1 MFEGKTMK
9 KIILFTGAIAGLMAA
24 CSSTAPQEEVV
35 EAPVMSAYYSDWDR
49 AVRADVDLQN
59 MYIGTPSQISKPVDM
74 YMAMALALKYN
85 YTRRLASYQE
95 NLIAGNINTAAL
107 PTMAEN
113 LGYENASNSSAVP
126 ADLKVSWNLLDL
138 SSLYYQYGFVSP
150 DIAAKEQTRKVINNI
165 LLETRT
171 LYWKALAAQRLI
183 PVIDDMSEYLVRVVD
198 ELNARSNEMAKAGK
212 VPSTNLLLKKRKYL
226 ENIKE
231 LTSLRK
237 RFDNA
242 QAEFAGLLGFYPTTE
257 IKLAGAEY
265 GNFSVPPMRAKIQQL
280 EWLALTNRPELRVF
294 DLGTSPNELDL
305 VIKETEDFDN
315 SDYRQDPNYYN
326 RKWSKDSRDLTMN
339 VFEDVREISSESY
352 NSLARQRMSH
362 IILNQVYLSW
372 ALYQSAVEDYYLNMG
387 VATTSEDI
395 AEDITSK
402 EGAGKAVSQL
412 ESARAIIDEANA
424 YLSYID
430 VQEAIGRLYASVGMD
445 AVPADML
452 NDTPSI
458 IAVHIREALDKWR
471 NGIFA
476 NYSNGK
482 ALSVSGKKPPVD
494 ISTKAIASN
503 VVVGTGTDVNIK
515 IPDEA
520 FATVNWNGD
529 FTTVAGSLDDAG
541 LPSWLKYD
549 DKTHTFTGHPKL
561 EDEGNYRI
569 KLYALDKSG
578 NSAVL
583 SFTIT
588 VDNVYV
594 QTMEYKGLTGYR
606 RAKVY
611 HRCTPGTVCAADDI

>member
-1 MFEGKTMK
+1 MK
-9 KIILFTGAIAGLMAA
+9 KIIFFTGALAGLLAA
-24 CSSTAPQEEVV
+24 CSTTKTQEEVV
-35 EAPVMSAYYSDWDR
+35 EAPVMSAYYSDWDK
-49 AVRADVDLQN
+49 AVRADTDLQN

-85 YTRRLASYQE
+85 YTRRFASYQE
-95 NLIAGNINTAAL
+95 KLITGNITPASL

-113 LGYENASNSSAVP
+113 LGYENASNSSAIP
-126 ADLKVSWNLLDL
+126 SDLKVSWNLLDL

-150 DIAAKEQTRKVINNI
+150 DIAATEQTRKVINNI

-171 LYWKALAAQRLI
+171 VYWKALAAQRLL
-183 PVIDDMSEYLVRVVD
+183 PVLDDMSEYLVRVVD

-212 VPSTNLLLKKRKYL
+212 TPSTNLLLKKRKYL

-231 LTSLRK
+231 LTALRK
-237 RFDNA
+237 KFDKA
-242 QAEFAGLLGFYPTTE
+242 QAEFAGLLGLYPSTE

-265 GNFSVPPMRAKIQQL
+265 GNFAIPSLRAKIQQL

-294 DLGTSPNELDL
+294 DLGTSPDELEL

-326 RKWSKDSRDLTMN
+326 RKWSNDSKDLTMT
-339 VFEDVREISSESY
+339 VFEDVRSIDATSY
-352 NSLARQRMSH
+352 NSLARQRMTH

-395 AEDITSK
+395 AEDITEK
-402 EGAGKAVSQL
+402 EGVNKAVSQL

-424 YLSYID
+424 FLSYID

-452 NDTPSI
+452 SENPSV
-458 IAVHIREALDKWR
+458 IAVQIRETFDKWR
-471 NGIFA
+471 DGIFTQ
-476 NYSNGK
+476 YSNGK
-482 ALSVSGKKPPVD
+482 SISLSAKKPPVD

-503 VVVGTGTDVNIK
+503 IVVGTGSDVSIK

-520 FATVNWNGD
+520 FEKVKWNGA
-529 FTTVAGSLDDAG
+529 FKTVAGSLDDAG
-541 LPSWLKYD
+541 LPAWLKYD
-549 DKTHTFTGHPKL
+549 DATHTFTGHPKL
-561 EDEGNYRI
+561 EDEGDYRI
-569 KLYALDKSG
+569 KLYALDDSG

-611 HRCTPGTVCAADDI
+611 HKCAPGTSCAVNDI

>member
-1 MFEGKTMK
+1 MK
-9 KIILFTGAIAGLMAA
+9 KIILFTGAIAGLLAA

-35 EAPVMSAYYSDWDR
+35 DAPVMSAYYSDWDK

-95 NLIAGNINTAAL
+95 NLITGNINTAAL

-138 SSLYYQYGFVSP
+138 SSLYYQHGFVSP
-150 DIAAKEQTRKVINNI
+150 DIAAQEQTRKVINNI

-198 ELNARSNEMAKAGK
+198 ELNARSKEMAKAGK

-231 LTSLRK
+231 LATLRK
-237 RFDNA
+237 KFDNA
-242 QAEFAGLLGFYPTTE
+242 QAEFAGLLGFYPSTQ

-280 EWLALTNRPELRVF
+280 EWLALTNRPELSVF
-294 DLGTSPNELDL
+294 DLGTSPDELNL
-305 VIKETEDFDN
+305 AIKETEDFDN

-339 VFEDVREISSESY
+339 VFEDAREISAESY

-402 EGAGKAVSQL
+402 EGANKAVSQL

-424 YLSYID
+424 FLSYID

-452 NDTPSI
+452 NDTPSV
-458 IAVHIREALDKWR
+458 IAVHIRESLDKWR
-471 NGIFA
+471 DGIFA
-476 NYSNGK
+476 NHTNGK
-482 ALSVSGKKPPVD
+482 SLSASGKKPPVD
-494 ISTKAIASN
+494 ISTKAVAPNI
-503 VVVGTGTDVNIK
+503 VVGTGTDVSIK

-520 FATVNWNGD
+520 FATVNWNGE
-529 FTTVAGSLDDAG
+529 FQTVAGSLDDAG
-541 LPSWLKYD
+541 LPSWLNYD

-569 KLYALDKSG
+569 KLYALDNSG

-611 HRCTPGTVCAADDI
+611 HKCAPGTVCAANDI